1 MRRLAFVIICL
12 VVSLASVGLAAANGS
27 PIKIFLNYL
36 PDVSNYG
43 PQQATGQAL
52 VSIGEA
58 WIDLTADG
66 LPRLENERY
75 EVWLVP
81 AGSDRMISMGK
92 FNADANQHVQYHNEL
107 PILPQIAYRYLVISV
122 EPEPDDNPTQADP
135 RRSIAGVFPNLELK
149 IISGTPTPTL
159 PPGVTPSPGPPEQ
172 LPVTGG
178 STPIGLWIALI
189 LLLALTFIMLVLPTW
204 RQQAVQVALSLL
216 HRRGR

>member
-1 MRRLAFVIICL
+1 MNYLIWILIGVLI
-12 VVSLASVGLAAANGS
+12 SLLSVGPAAANGS

-36 PDVSNYG
+36 PEVSNYG

-92 FNADANQHVQYHNEL
+92 FNADATQHVQYHKEL
-107 PILPQIAYRYLVISV
+107 PVLPQINYRYLVISV
-122 EPEPDDNPTQADP
+122 EPEPDANPTQADP

-149 IISGTPTPTL
+149 IVSGTPTPTL
-159 PPGVTPSPGPPEQ
+159 PPGVTPSPSPPEQ

-178 STPIGLWIALI
+178 SMPLTLWIVMI
-189 LLLALTFIMLVLPTW
+189 LLLAVAFIILVLPSW
-204 RQQAVQVALSLL
+204 RQRAAQVALSLL
-216 HRRGR
+216 RRRGR

>member
-1 MRRLAFVIICL
+1 MRSL
-12 VVSLASVGLAAANGS
+12 VRVFMGLLVSFASVGSVVANGS

-36 PDVSNYG
+36 PEISNYG

-58 WIDLTADG
+58 WIELTVEG

-92 FNADANQHVQYHNEL
+92 FNADATQRVQYHKEL
-107 PILPQIAYRYLVISV
+107 AVLPQIAYRYLVISV
-122 EPEPDDNPTQADP
+122 EPEPDDDPTQADP

-159 PPGVTPSPGPPEQ
+159 PPGVTPSPSPPEQ

-178 STPIGLWIALI
+178 STPIGLWIALS
-189 LLLALTFIMLVLPTW
+189 LLLVLAFTILALPTW
-204 RQQAVQVALSLL
+204 WQRAARVALSLL
-216 HRRGR
+216 RRRER